1 MTDPLDLEL
10 ELECK
15 YCDYEEVITVA
26 EADYI
31 SWHNGKFAQ
40 DCFPYLTAG
49 QRELMISNT
58 CDDCW
63 NRFFPDED
71 QRYTHYFYYSN
82 NVNYTVTILA
92 FHDLLC
98 NTHAHFRLFYEK
110 ASSFI

>member
-1 MTDPLDLEL
+1 MNDPLDF
-10 ELECK
+10 ELECVCN
-15 YCDYEEVITVA
+15 YCEYAENISVH

-31 SWHNGKFAQ
+31 AWHNGKFAQ

-71 QRYTHYFYYSN
+71 QRCTSYFYYCFSYN
-82 NVNYTVTILA
+82 DPVSVSYIYAVFWDSLTYSG
-92 FHDLLC
+92 
-98 NTHAHFRLFYEK
+98 LFFQK
-110 ASSFI
+110 T

>member
-1 MTDPLDLEL
+1 MKRKEERMTDPLDLEL

-31 SWHNGKFAQ
+31 AWHNGKFIQ
-40 DCFPYLTAG
+40 DAFPFLTAG

-63 NRFFPDED
+63 NRFFPDD
-71 QRYTHYFYYSN
+71 
-82 NVNYTVTILA
+82 
-92 FHDLLC
+92 D
-98 NTHAHFRLFYEK
+98 
-110 ASSFI
+110 

>member
-31 SWHNGKFAQ
+31 TWHNGMPIQ
-40 DCFPYLTAG
+40 DAFPYLTDG
-49 QRELMISNT
+49 QRELMLSNT

-71 QRYTHYFYYSN
+71 
-82 NVNYTVTILA
+82 
-92 FHDLLC
+92 
-98 NTHAHFRLFYEK
+98 
-110 ASSFI
+110 